1 MRDGERTE
9 NGTGTGQA
17 LMTPTSLSLSVS
29 HKCLLTTPDVY
40 IATPISLSFV

>member
-1 MRDGERTE
+1 MRDGESTE

-29 HKCLLTTPDVY
+29 HKCLLTTPD
-40 IATPISLSFV
+40 ATTPISLSFV